1 MKKILPLLSA
11 IIFLSACEQKD
22 ICVETE
28 TIQNPQGAHFLLDRK
43 GNPKKLFSGE
53 SICLSENG
61 NVKSLGNF
69 GTGWPREIV
78 ELHSNGSLDTFMSFG
93 VGGQTKNIT
102 VYAEGDIGLTSE
114 FLRGDEG
121 CAGLKTRNIDEFR
134 EGLYSDIKSLT
145 GKYTTC
151 GTKIVE
157 LNFVDGR
164 PDGYQYLLLLV
175 PQEAIFKKGT
185 LLEGDA
191 FWRAGSKEFFNG
203 ALSHYSDVFWSE
215 FSQY

>member
-28 TIQNPQGAHFLLDRK
+28 TKQNPQGAHYLLDRK
-43 GNPKKLFSGE
+43 GNPKKLFSGK

-61 NVKSLGNF
+61 NIKSLGNF
-69 GTGWPREIV
+69 GNGWPREII

-93 VGGQTKNIT
+93 VGGQTKTIA
-102 VYAEGDIGLTSE
+102 VYAENDIGLTSDLLTGIRE
-114 FLRGDEG
+114 
-121 CAGLKTRNIDEFR
+121 CSGLKGRSIEFR
-134 EGLYSDIKSLT
+134 DGLRSDIQS
-145 GKYTTC
+145 GKWTTC
-151 GTKIVE
+151 GSKIME
-157 LNFVDGR
+157 FNFVDGR

-191 FWRAGSKEFFNG
+191 FWRLSSKEFFNG
-203 ALSHYSDVFWSE
+203 ALSQYSDVFWSE